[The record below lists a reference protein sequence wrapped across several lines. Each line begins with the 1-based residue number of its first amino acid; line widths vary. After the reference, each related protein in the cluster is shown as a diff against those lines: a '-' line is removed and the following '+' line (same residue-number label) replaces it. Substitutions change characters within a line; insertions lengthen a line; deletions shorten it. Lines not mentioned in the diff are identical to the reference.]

1 MGLSIYIDKY
11 KKNGEFKE
19 LLFFKKVNFLLPFFD
34 YTENYEDI
42 EINKQQVEDLV
53 NTCKQV
59 LKEKPKAK
67 TLLPNTEGFFFG
79 STEYD
84 EMYFDNVKLV
94 LQRFQ
99 HLLKTFNFEKDKLIM
114 SCSW

>member
-1 MGLSIYIDKY
+1 M
-11 KKNGEFKE
+11 
-19 LLFFKKVNFLLPFFD
+19 NFLLPFFN
-34 YTENYEDI
+34 YVENYEDI

-53 NTCKQV
+53 DTCKQV
-59 LKEKPKAK
+59 LKEKSKAK

>member
-1 MGLSIYIDKY
+1 MGLSIYIDQY

-19 LLFFKKVNFLLPFFD
+19 LLFFTKVNFLLPFFD
-34 YTENYEDI
+34 YTENCEDI
-42 EINKQQVEDLV
+42 KINKQQVEDLAD
-53 NTCKQV
+53 TCKQV
-59 LKEKPKAK
+59 LKKLKAK
-67 TLLPNTEGFFFG
+67 TLLPNTEEFFFG

-84 EMYFDNVKLV
+84 EMYFDNIKLV

-114 SCSW
+114 SCS

>member
-11 KKNGEFKE
+11 KKNGELKE

-59 LKEKPKAK
+59 LKEKSKAK

>member
-1 MGLSIYIDKY
+1 MVNSKNYYSL
-11 KKNGEFKE
+11 KKWIFY
-19 LLFFKKVNFLLPFFD
+19 FHFFD

-53 NTCKQV
+53 DTCKQV
-59 LKEKPKAK
+59 LKEKSKAK

>member
-1 MGLSIYIDKY
+1 MVNS
-11 KKNGEFKE
+11 KNYYS
-19 LLFFKKVNFLLPFFD
+19 LKKVNFLLPFFN

-53 NTCKQV
+53 NICKQV
-59 LKEKPKAK
+59 LKEKSKAK
-67 TLLPNTEGFFFG
+67 TLLPNIEGFFFG

-99 HLLKTFNFEKDKLIM
+99 YLLKTFNFEKDKLIM

>member
-1 MGLSIYIDKY
+1 MVNS
-11 KKNGEFKE
+11 KNYYS
-19 LLFFKKVNFLLPFFD
+19 LKKVNFLLPFFN

-53 NTCKQV
+53 NICKQV
-59 LKEKPKAK
+59 LKEKSKAK
-67 TLLPNTEGFFFG
+67 TLLPNIEGFFFG

-84 EMYFDNVKLV
+84 EMYFDNVELV

-99 HLLKTFNFEKDKLIM
+99 YLLKTFNFEKDKLIM

>member
-1 MGLSIYIDKY
+1 MGLSIYVGKY

-53 NTCKQV
+53 DTCKQV
-59 LKEKPKAK
+59 LKEKSKAK